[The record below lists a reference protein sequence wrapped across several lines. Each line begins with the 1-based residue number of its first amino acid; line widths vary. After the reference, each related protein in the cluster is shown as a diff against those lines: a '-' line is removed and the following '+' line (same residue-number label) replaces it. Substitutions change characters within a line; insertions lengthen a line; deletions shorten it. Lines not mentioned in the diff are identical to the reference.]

1 MVGTAQKNVVSYDS
15 YKENPLLPD
24 PRFPI
29 KGINNIGSPTGV
41 SSVSVHWH
49 NCMELLCFYQGGA
62 SIRIGSKSVDVCR
75 GDLVLIN
82 AFELHSL
89 VYDVVEGGK
98 VFTLLFSPSLIVL
111 PGRDPYGSEE
121 LFSILSEE
129 SYIRADCSANDDAFA
144 ALQKYVDTIFVELER
159 RSLGY
164 RMIVKGCLQTVIGYL
179 LRMYTESYRDKRY
192 SGGELVFGE
201 TLEKVLEYVQA
212 NFDKDIR
219 LEDLARIAHMS
230 RCHFSRVFAASVG
243 MTFRQYLREV
253 RLAHA
258 AYELLN
264 TEKSIAE
271 IALDC
276 GFGST
281 SSFSKSFKDQLFCTP
296 SQFRE
301 TDNTGHVFANSV
313 NDDVI

>member
-1 MVGTAQKNVVSYDS
+1 MVATVQRNVVSYDS

-24 PRFPI
+24 PSFPI
-29 KGINNIGSPTGV
+29 KVINNIGSPTGV

-62 SIRIGSKSVDVCR
+62 SVRIGSKCIDVR
-75 GDLVLIN
+75 KGDLVLIN

-89 VYDVVEGGK
+89 VYDEVEGGK
-98 VFTLLFSPSLIVL
+98 QFTLLFSPSLLVL

-121 LFSILSEE
+121 LFSILSKE
-129 SYIRADCSANDDAFA
+129 SYIRAGFDANSHMFA
-144 ALQKYVDTIFVELER
+144 AFLKYVDTIVMELER
-159 RSLGY
+159 KSLGY
-164 RMIVKGCLQTVIGYL
+164 RMIVKGCLQTIIGYL
-179 LRMYTESYRDKRY
+179 LRMHTETYRKKRH
-192 SGGELVFGE
+192 SGEEPAFAE
-201 TLEKVLEYVQA
+201 ILEKVLEYVQR
-212 NFDKDIR
+212 NFNKDIR

-281 SSFSKSFKDQLFCTP
+281 SSFTKSFKEQLFCTP

-301 TDNTGHVFANSV
+301 TSSAGHVFGQ
-313 NDDVI
+313 